1 MVAISGRAELACGGA
16 ADDLDPRELSL
27 HFLRDRIE
35 IVLDRA
41 KEQNKRRVGLRYAP
55 MKLANRFPGVFVA
68 GLPPAYRRGR
78 LDFRLLLSQ
87 PLLNS

>member
-1 MVAISGRAELACGGA
+1 L
-16 ADDLDPRELSL
+16 PL

-41 KEQNKRRVGLRYAP
+41 KEQDKRRVGLRYAP
-55 MKLANRFPGVFVA
+55 MKLANRFPGVLVA
-68 GLPPAYRRGR
+68 GLPLAYRCGS
-78 LDFRLLLSQ
+78 LDFRLLLAQ